1 MNRYTVGI
9 ARLDEKLWL
18 RFNGK
23 PEIVVSYYRS
33 LAEEVRKRMAEL
45 GVRSLGEL
53 RGWYDRLGTRSGMDA
68 FLVVPI
74 SETRRVAPHQVPTDH
89 STALEDSLHFSNA
102 IESQDEPQPIHNS
115 DRSVGA
121 GLSGELMRR
130 RAQDRC
136 LDQQITQTFIGSAVQ
151 SFCAFPAVRGAFS
164 LCPHGHRQVL
174 QSAFRG

>member
-74 SETRRVAPHQVPTDH
+74 SEARRVAPQQVPTDH
-89 STALEDSLHFSNA
+89 SALEDTLHFSSA
-102 IESQDEPQPIHNS
+102 IASQAEPQPIHNS
-115 DRSVGA
+115 DRSVGT
-121 GLSGELMRR
+121 GLSGEIMRR
-130 RAQDRC
+130 RAQE
-136 LDQQITQTFIGSAVQ
+136 
-151 SFCAFPAVRGAFS
+151 RGT
-164 LCPHGHRQVL
+164 
-174 QSAFRG
+174 